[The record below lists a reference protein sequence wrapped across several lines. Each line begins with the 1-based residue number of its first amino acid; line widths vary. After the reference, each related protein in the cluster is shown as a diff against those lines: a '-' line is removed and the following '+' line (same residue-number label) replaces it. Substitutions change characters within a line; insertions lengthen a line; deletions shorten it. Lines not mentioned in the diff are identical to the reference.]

1 MSIEMT
7 GKPSPDRPMR
17 VLFVCTGN
25 SARSL
30 IAEGLLRHKG
40 GSDFEVES
48 AGTHPRGVN
57 PFTLRVMADARI
69 DMSQA
74 RSKSVTEFLDQEFDC
89 VITVCDQAR
98 EACPVF
104 PGSHE
109 TLHWGYDDPA
119 EVEGTDEEKL
129 RAFRRTM
136 IAMSERI
143 DQFVI
148 IARRTRAGTVGTGAS
163 G

>member
-1 MSIEMT
+1 MT
-7 GKPSPDRPMR
+7 GRPEPGRPIR
-17 VLFVCTGN
+17 VFFVCTGN

-40 GSDFEVES
+40 GADFDVES

-57 PFTLRVMADARI
+57 PFTLRVMAEAGVE
-69 DMSQA
+69 MSHA
-74 RSKSVTEFLDQEFDC
+74 RSKSVTEFLDQEFDY

-109 TLHWGYDDPA
+109 TLHWGYTDPA

>member
-1 MSIEMT
+1 MT
-7 GKPSPDRPMR
+7 GRPEPGRPIR
-17 VLFVCTGN
+17 VFFVCTGN

-57 PFTLRVMADARI
+57 PFTLRVMADAGI

-74 RSKSVTEFLDQEFDC
+74 RSKSVTEFLDQEFDY

-104 PGSHE
+104 SGSHE
-109 TLHWGYDDPA
+109 TLHWGYADPA
-119 EVEGTDEEKL
+119 EVEGTGEEKL

-148 IARRTRAGTVGTGAS
+148 IARRACAGTVGTGS
-163 G
+163 GG